1 MSTHATVLTL
11 ISILSLL
18 SRCALIC
25 KDSSEIKTVRDQT
38 KKEPKPGNTPDL
50 SPFADVIPSDL
61 NSCRASQLFK
71 ISVIVYLHTIRCKSQ
86 NSRKIPLISHSVCEI
101 PLLTLRACWNIP
113 SGIHRHHV
121 RSVFPRLP
129 PRQRAT
135 GRDAYLRP

>member
-50 SPFADVIPSDL
+50 SPFADVIPSDG
-61 NSCRASQLFK
+61 
-71 ISVIVYLHTIRCKSQ
+71 
-86 NSRKIPLISHSVCEI
+86 IPAEHHSSLRY
-101 PLLTLRACWNIP
+101 PLLYTCIQ
-113 SGIHRHHV
+113 SGASLKIHEK
-121 RSVFPRLP
+121 SL
-129 PRQRAT
+129 
-135 GRDAYLRP
+135 